1 MNVPLELYRS
11 TVKTSKD
18 NRAFTLL
25 ELIVV
30 IAGLGI
36 LAGLA
41 IPNFLK
47 YLEFAQIDEA
57 KSLLNAAA
65 AECLQRYRTHPTDW
79 TGYQPEVLKTRS
91 LPGNYVYKGNLKT
104 CNEIEIYD
112 PASANSTTLLPMF
125 KFTLAGGKLIKESQF
140 TNPESERDCKSWGNC
155 GGSPSAQYLKTCF
168 ATKGTCDTNLSTA
181 LAASRDTA
189 LNVKAW
195 LGSCTWPAD
204 TNCGCKRD
212 VWACSNKA
220 YFSQPEFNICL
231 TAKASAACNARRAT
245 LASQTPAFD
254 GPDTSGICPT
264 IDYWCAG
271 RMFAD
276 ETSYLSCGIEQT
288 TIACNA
294 ELSRRKTSPYV
305 NGLFDKLS
313 NGKGCTATYTCNG
326 GDGSKDWYE
335 KDSACKTPIDDKK
348 KICRRP
354 NPDPWYCPWRDTW
367 PECQPICTTS

>member
-1 MNVPLELYRS
+1 MPKSVECRQ
-11 TVKTSKD
+11 TSG
-18 NRAFTLL
+18 FTLL

-41 IPNFLK
+41 FPNFLK

-79 TGYQPEVLKTRS
+79 TSYQPEVLKTRS
-91 LPGNYVYKGNLKT
+91 LPGNYVYKEDLKT

-112 PASANSTTLLPMF
+112 PASANGTTLLPMF
-125 KFTLAGGKLIKESQF
+125 KFTLAGGKLIKESEF

-155 GGSPSAQYLKTCF
+155 GGSPSAQYLKSCF
-168 ATKGTCDTNLSTA
+168 ANKDTCDTNLATA
-181 LAASRDTA
+181 LAGRDSE
-189 LNVKAW
+189 LIVKAW
-195 LGSCTWPAD
+195 TGNCTWPAD
-204 TNCGCKRD
+204 TNCGCNRS

-220 YFSQPEFNICL
+220 YFSKGEFDICL
-231 TAKASAACNARRAT
+231 TAKASAACNARRAS

-254 GPDTSGICPT
+254 GPDNSGICPT
-264 IDYWCAG
+264 VDYWCAG

-276 ETSYLSCGIEQT
+276 EAGYLSCGIEQT

-313 NGKGCTATYTCNG
+313 NGKGCTATYLCNG

-335 KDSACKTPIDDKK
+335 KDSACKVTTLRCRPVIPLPSWRCEVFPREAGCQ
-348 KICRRP
+348 IC
-354 NPDPWYCPWRDTW
+354 D
-367 PECQPICTTS
+367 